1 MRWTRRILVA
11 AGTAAMAYAIVG
23 LLSDPATD
31 PPRQFAFLVAVLV
44 AHDAVFLPLVL
55 GAGALVSRWAPP
67 PLRTP
72 IRVAGIVSLALAVVA
87 TPFVL
92 GFGRR
97 HDDPPRCRSTT
108 AAVYSCC
115 SPSSG
120 PRRPRG
126 DSSPPCDP
134 VGGEGVKHCRNLPA
148 APDRNAAAI
157 TLPHQDP
164 DGFVDDAAGDRAGS
178 PQSAQGVA
186 GAGGLG
192 RCAGWKSSTRFPA
205 GSVSRI

>member
-55 GAGALVSRWAPP
+55 GAGALVSHWAPP

-72 IRVAGIVSLALAVVA
+72 VRVAGIVSLALAVVA

-97 HDDPPRCRSTT
+97 HDDPSALPLDYGRGLLVLLAIVWAAATAWGLVTTMRSGRRRRRQ
-108 AAVYSCC
+108 ALPESA
-115 SPSSG
+115 
-120 PRRPRG
+120 RRP
-126 DSSPPCDP
+126 
-134 VGGEGVKHCRNLPA
+134 
-148 APDRNAAAI
+148 
-157 TLPHQDP
+157 
-164 DGFVDDAAGDRAGS
+164 
-178 PQSAQGVA
+178 
-186 GAGGLG
+186 
-192 RCAGWKSSTRFPA
+192 
-205 GSVSRI
+205 